1 MTIFK
6 NILQNRILSITS
18 MCLLTIVSAYIVE
31 LFAKVPPCKL
41 CIYQRIPYFL
51 ILLVCLTSFFMEY
64 RNIHFYAIFFLLF
77 SSFLI
82 ASFHSL
88 VERGLV
94 KYDSGCSSSTND
106 FDSIEDLRTHLESV
120 ALTKCDEIIF
130 SILGLSLANINSLI
144 SFSLVLFNIYFIL
157 KLYGSKN

>member
-1 MTIFK
+1 MLL
-6 NILQNRILSITS
+6 NIKKYYFLIVFIISSII
-18 MCLLTIVSAYIVE
+18 IVSAYILE
-31 LFAKVPPCKL
+31 YIYNFPPCKL

-51 ILLVCLTSFFMEY
+51 ILFVCVTSFLVEY
-64 RNIHFYAIFFLLF
+64 RNIHFYAIFFLFF

-88 VERGLV
+88 VERGLIE
-94 KYDSGCSSSTND
+94 YNSGCSSSIND
-106 FDSIEDLRTHLESV
+106 FESIEDLRNHLESV

-130 SILGLSLANINSLI
+130 SIMGLSLANINSLI

-157 KLYGSKN
+157 RLYGSKN

>member
-1 MTIFK
+1 MLLNIKKYYFLIVFTI
-6 NILQNRILSITS
+6 SS
-18 MCLLTIVSAYIVE
+18 MIIVSAYILE
-31 LFAKVPPCKL
+31 YIYNFPPCKL

-51 ILLVCLTSFFMEY
+51 ILFVCATSFLMEY
-64 RNIHFYAIFFLLF
+64 RNIHFYAIFFLFF

-88 VERGLV
+88 VERGLIE
-94 KYDSGCSSSTND
+94 YNSGCSSSIND
-106 FDSIEDLRTHLESV
+106 FESIEDLRNHLESV

-130 SILGLSLANINSLI
+130 SIMGLSLANINSLI

-157 KLYGSKN
+157 RLYGSKN

>member
-1 MTIFK
+1 MLL
-6 NILQNRILSITS
+6 NIKKYYFLIVFIISSII
-18 MCLLTIVSAYIVE
+18 IVGAYILE
-31 LFAKVPPCKL
+31 YIYNFPPCKL

-51 ILLVCLTSFFMEY
+51 ILFVCATSFLMEY
-64 RNIHFYAIFFLLF
+64 RNIHFYAIFFLFF

-88 VERGLV
+88 VERGLIE
-94 KYDSGCSSSTND
+94 YNSGCSSSIND
-106 FDSIEDLRTHLESV
+106 FESIEDLRNHLESV

-130 SILGLSLANINSLI
+130 SIMGLSLANINSLI

-157 KLYGSKN
+157 RLYGSKN

>member
-1 MTIFK
+1 MLL
-6 NILQNRILSITS
+6 NIKKYYFLIVFIISSII
-18 MCLLTIVSAYIVE
+18 IVSAYILE
-31 LFAKVPPCKL
+31 YIYNFPPCKL

-51 ILLVCLTSFFMEY
+51 ILFLCATSFLMEY
-64 RNIHFYAIFFLLF
+64 RNIHFYAIFFLFF

-88 VERGLV
+88 VERGLIE
-94 KYDSGCSSSTND
+94 YNSGCSSSIND
-106 FDSIEDLRTHLESV
+106 FESIEDLRDHLESV

-130 SILGLSLANINSLI
+130 SIMGLSLANINSLI

-157 KLYGSKN
+157 RLYGSKN

>member
-1 MTIFK
+1 MLL
-6 NILQNRILSITS
+6 NIKKYYFQIVFIISSII
-18 MCLLTIVSAYIVE
+18 IVSAYILE
-31 LFAKVPPCKL
+31 YIYNFPPCKL

-51 ILLVCLTSFFMEY
+51 ILFVCATSFLMEY
-64 RNIHFYAIFFLLF
+64 RNIHFYAIFFLFF

-88 VERGLV
+88 VERGLIE
-94 KYDSGCSSSTND
+94 YNSGCSSSIND
-106 FDSIEDLRTHLESV
+106 FESIEDLRNHLESV

-130 SILGLSLANINSLI
+130 SIMGLSLANINSLI

-157 KLYGSKN
+157 RLYGSKN

>member
-1 MTIFK
+1 MLL
-6 NILQNRILSITS
+6 NIKKYYFLIVFIISSII
-18 MCLLTIVSAYIVE
+18 IVSAYILE
-31 LFAKVPPCKL
+31 YIYNFPPCKL

-51 ILLVCLTSFFMEY
+51 ILVVCATSFLMEY
-64 RNIHFYAIFFLLF
+64 RNIHFYAIFFLFF

-88 VERGLV
+88 VERGLIE
-94 KYDSGCSSSTND
+94 YNSGCSSSIND
-106 FDSIEDLRTHLESV
+106 FESIEDLRNHLESV

-130 SILGLSLANINSLI
+130 SIMGLSLANINSLI

-157 KLYGSKN
+157 RLYGSKN

>member
-1 MTIFK
+1 MLL
-6 NILQNRILSITS
+6 NIKKYYFLIVFIISSIV
-18 MCLLTIVSAYIVE
+18 IVSAYILE
-31 LFAKVPPCKL
+31 HIYNFPPCKL

-51 ILLVCLTSFFMEY
+51 ILFVCVTSFLVEY
-64 RNIHFYAIFFLLF
+64 RNIHFYAIFFLFF

-88 VERGLV
+88 VERGLIE
-94 KYDSGCSSSTND
+94 YNSGCSSSIND
-106 FDSIEDLRTHLESV
+106 FESIEDLRNHLESV

-130 SILGLSLANINSLI
+130 SIMGLSLANINSLI

-157 KLYGSKN
+157 RLYGSKN

>member
-1 MTIFK
+1 MLL
-6 NILQNRILSITS
+6 NIKKYYFQIVFIISSII
-18 MCLLTIVSAYIVE
+18 IVSAYILE
-31 LFAKVPPCKL
+31 YIYNFPPCKL

-51 ILLVCLTSFFMEY
+51 ILFVCATSFLMEY
-64 RNIHFYAIFFLLF
+64 RNIHFYAIFFLFF

-88 VERGLV
+88 VERGLIE
-94 KYDSGCSSSTND
+94 YNSGCSSSIND
-106 FDSIEDLRTHLESV
+106 FESIEDLRDHLESV

-130 SILGLSLANINSLI
+130 SIMGLSLANINSLI

-157 KLYGSKN
+157 RLYGSKN

>member
-1 MTIFK
+1 MLL
-6 NILQNRILSITS
+6 NIKKYYFLIVFIISSII
-18 MCLLTIVSAYIVE
+18 IVSAYILE
-31 LFAKVPPCKL
+31 YIYNFPPCKL

-51 ILLVCLTSFFMEY
+51 ILVVCATSFLMEY
-64 RNIHFYAIFFLLF
+64 RNIHFYAIFFLFF

-88 VERGLV
+88 VERGLIE
-94 KYDSGCSSSTND
+94 YNSGCSSSIND
-106 FDSIEDLRTHLESV
+106 FESIDDLRNHLESV

-130 SILGLSLANINSLI
+130 SIMGLSLANINSLI

-157 KLYGSKN
+157 RLYGSKN

>member
-1 MTIFK
+1 MLL
-6 NILQNRILSITS
+6 NIKKYYFLIVFIISSII
-18 MCLLTIVSAYIVE
+18 IVSAYILE
-31 LFAKVPPCKL
+31 YIYNFPPCKL

-51 ILLVCLTSFFMEY
+51 ILFVCATSFLMEY
-64 RNIHFYAIFFLLF
+64 RNIHFYAIFFFFF

-88 VERGLV
+88 VERGLIE
-94 KYDSGCSSSTND
+94 YNSGCSSSIND
-106 FDSIEDLRTHLESV
+106 FESIEDLRNHLESV

-130 SILGLSLANINSLI
+130 SIMGLSLANINSLI

-157 KLYGSKN
+157 RLYGSKN

>member
-1 MTIFK
+1 MLEKIKKYYF
-6 NILQNRILSITS
+6 
-18 MCLLTIVSAYIVE
+18 LLVLLISLIVIVGAYIIE
-31 LFAKVPPCKL
+31 YLYNFPPCKL

-51 ILLVCLTSFFMEY
+51 ILIICMVSFLMKY
-64 RNIHFYAIFFLLF
+64 KNIHFYSIFFLFF

-82 ASFHSL
+82 ASYHSL

-94 KYDSGCSSSTND
+94 EYNSACSSMVDN
-106 FDSIEDLRTHLESV
+106 FESIEDLRNHLDSV

-130 SILGLSLANINSLI
+130 SVMGLSLANINSLI
-144 SFSLVLFNIYFIL
+144 SLSLVLLNIYFIF

>member
-1 MTIFK
+1 MLL
-6 NILQNRILSITS
+6 NIKKYYFLIVFIISSII
-18 MCLLTIVSAYIVE
+18 IVSAYILE
-31 LFAKVPPCKL
+31 YIYNFPPCKL

-51 ILLVCLTSFFMEY
+51 ILFVSATSFLMEY
-64 RNIHFYAIFFLLF
+64 RNIHFYAIFFLFF

-88 VERGLV
+88 VERGLIE
-94 KYDSGCSSSTND
+94 YNSGCSSSIND
-106 FDSIEDLRTHLESV
+106 FESIEDLRNHLESV

-130 SILGLSLANINSLI
+130 SIMGLSLANINSLI

-157 KLYGSKN
+157 RLYGSKN

>member
-1 MTIFK
+1 MLL
-6 NILQNRILSITS
+6 NIKKYYFQIVFIISSII
-18 MCLLTIVSAYIVE
+18 IVSAYILE
-31 LFAKVPPCKL
+31 YIYNFPPCKL

-51 ILLVCLTSFFMEY
+51 ILFVCVTSFLVEY
-64 RNIHFYAIFFLLF
+64 RNIHFYAIFFLFF

-88 VERGLV
+88 VERGLIE
-94 KYDSGCSSSTND
+94 YNSGCSSSIND
-106 FDSIEDLRTHLESV
+106 FESIEDLRNHLESV

-130 SILGLSLANINSLI
+130 SIMGLSLANINSLI

-157 KLYGSKN
+157 RLYGSKN

>member
-1 MTIFK
+1 MLL
-6 NILQNRILSITS
+6 NIKKYYFLIVFIISSIV
-18 MCLLTIVSAYIVE
+18 IASAYILE
-31 LFAKVPPCKL
+31 HIYNFPPCKL

-51 ILLVCLTSFFMEY
+51 ILFVCVTSFLVEY
-64 RNIHFYAIFFLLF
+64 RNIHFYAIFFLFF

-88 VERGLV
+88 VERGLIE
-94 KYDSGCSSSTND
+94 YNSGCSSSIND
-106 FDSIEDLRTHLESV
+106 FESIEDLRNHLESV

-130 SILGLSLANINSLI
+130 SIMGLSLANINSLI

-157 KLYGSKN
+157 RLYGSKN

>member
-1 MTIFK
+1 MLLNIKKYYFLLIFTI
-6 NILQNRILSITS
+6 S
-18 MCLLTIVSAYIVE
+18 TIIIVGAYVLE
-31 LFAKVPPCKL
+31 YFYNFPPCKL

-51 ILLVCLTSFFMEY
+51 ILLVCSTSFFMEY

-130 SILGLSLANINSLI
+130 SVLGLSLANINSLI

>member
-1 MTIFK
+1 MLL
-6 NILQNRILSITS
+6 NIKKYYFQIVFIISSII
-18 MCLLTIVSAYIVE
+18 IVSAYILE
-31 LFAKVPPCKL
+31 YIYNFPPCKL

-51 ILLVCLTSFFMEY
+51 ILFVCTTSFLMEY
-64 RNIHFYAIFFLLF
+64 RNIHFYAIFFLFF

-88 VERGLV
+88 VERGLIE
-94 KYDSGCSSSTND
+94 YNSGCSSSIND
-106 FDSIEDLRTHLESV
+106 FESIEDLRDHLESV

-130 SILGLSLANINSLI
+130 SIMGLSLANINSLI

-157 KLYGSKN
+157 RLYGSKN

>member
-1 MTIFK
+1 M
-6 NILQNRILSITS
+6 
-18 MCLLTIVSAYIVE
+18 
-31 LFAKVPPCKL
+31 
-41 CIYQRIPYFL
+41 
-51 ILLVCLTSFFMEY
+51 
-64 RNIHFYAIFFLLF
+64 
-77 SSFLI
+77 
-82 ASFHSL
+82 
-88 VERGLV
+88 
-94 KYDSGCSSSTND
+94 ND

>member
-1 MTIFK
+1 MLL
-6 NILQNRILSITS
+6 NIKKYYFLIVFIISSIV
-18 MCLLTIVSAYIVE
+18 IVSAYILE
-31 LFAKVPPCKL
+31 NIYNFPPCKL

-51 ILLVCLTSFFMEY
+51 ILFVCATSFLMEY
-64 RNIHFYAIFFLLF
+64 RNIHFYAIFFLFF

-88 VERGLV
+88 VERGLIE
-94 KYDSGCSSSTND
+94 YNSGCSSSIND
-106 FDSIEDLRTHLESV
+106 FESIEDLRNHLESV

-130 SILGLSLANINSLI
+130 SIMGLSLANINSLI

-157 KLYGSKN
+157 RLYGSKN

>member
-1 MTIFK
+1 MHLSKNSIFF
-6 NILQNRILSITS
+6 NFIG
-18 MCLLTIVSAYIVE
+18 M
-31 LFAKVPPCKL
+31 
-41 CIYQRIPYFL
+41 
-51 ILLVCLTSFFMEY
+51 LTSFFMEY

>member
-1 MTIFK
+1 M
-6 NILQNRILSITS
+6 
-18 MCLLTIVSAYIVE
+18 
-31 LFAKVPPCKL
+31 
-41 CIYQRIPYFL
+41 
-51 ILLVCLTSFFMEY
+51 
-64 RNIHFYAIFFLLF
+64 
-77 SSFLI
+77 
-82 ASFHSL
+82 
-88 VERGLV
+88 ERGLV

-130 SILGLSLANINSLI
+130 SVLGLSLANINSLI

>member
-1 MTIFK
+1 MLLNIKKYYFLLIFTISTV
-6 NILQNRILSITS
+6 I
-18 MCLLTIVSAYIVE
+18 IVGAYVLE
-31 LFAKVPPCKL
+31 YLYNFPPCKL

-64 RNIHFYAIFFLLF
+64 RNIHFYTIFFLLF

-82 ASFHSL
+82 ATFHSL

-94 KYDSGCSSSTND
+94 KYDSGCSSSMND
-106 FDSIEDLRTHLESV
+106 FDNIEDLRTHLESV

-130 SILGLSLANINSLI
+130 SVLGLSLANINSLI